1 MTGFVIGA
9 DRGQVYKFLGIFL
22 GLNNVCNVAT
32 RANEK
37 KKKKKLTMAVGVNFF
52 YSSDTMFSGCV
63 FRVY

>member
-22 GLNNVCNVAT
+22 RLNNVSNVAT
-32 RANEK
+32 RANEEEK
-37 KKKKKLTMAVGVNFF
+37 KNLTMAIGVNFF
-52 YSSDTMFSGCV
+52 YSSDNMFSGCV